1 MEDFKIHLIRSHRI
15 AMMNAIGFR
24 WSGKQQNFQ
33 IATLSLENRMA
44 FELTAPSVEQAPLN
58 MMNES
63 RVVNSMQ

>member
-1 MEDFKIHLIRSHRI
+1 
-15 AMMNAIGFR
+15 MMNAIGFL